1 MQNEWFPVF
10 YGSKEIFAHGEGQ
23 IPSRGNGNR
32 VFKVIWIT
40 DTRPSSSQNG
50 NESVKVMTKNGLL
63 TLPGLAYRPSTCT
76 CTCTNTNSDSIVPTW
91 PACITWLETYQNKS
105 NQLAKIRDRVVRI
118 IGPGATRELN
128 LQPTNIKY
136 RPAWSKTYFSK
147 VISIIANLDNY

>member
-91 PACITWLETYQNKS
+91 PACIT
-105 NQLAKIRDRVVRI
+105 
-118 IGPGATRELN
+118 
-128 LQPTNIKY
+128 
-136 RPAWSKTYFSK
+136 
-147 VISIIANLDNY
+147 